1 MSWRYLASW
10 VHYNTIYNNQREG
23 TTQVSVN
30 RDTGRNVDVDKM
42 QQYLVLPKEILLFG
56 KSQMNLKDIIL
67 NERRYAHK
75 ERDV

>member
-1 MSWRYLASW
+1 MSWRYLASC
-10 VHYNTIYNNQREG
+10 VHNNTIYNNQCEG

-30 RDTGRNVDVDKM
+30 RDTGRNDNVDKM

>member
-1 MSWRYLASW
+1 M
-10 VHYNTIYNNQREG
+10 
-23 TTQVSVN
+23 SVN
-30 RDTGRNVDVDKM
+30 RDTGRNDNVDKM